1 MNSNKPTRKN
11 KPEFISGAPI
21 VQEPSTPSNNNPS
34 SSFVI
39 HEEES
44 MIDNYPILTFNMRG
58 VDQHI
63 LTAEKRE
70 ILNDPEYFKQLS
82 LSFYPKQKSQS
93 ATEAF
98 L

>member
-1 MNSNKPTRKN
+1 MKSNKPARKI
-11 KPEFISGAPI
+11 KSEFISEAP
-21 VQEPSTPSNNNPS
+21 VSQEPSTPSNKNPNV
-34 SSFVI
+34 SFVI

-44 MIDNYPILTFNMRG
+44 MIENYPVLVNPIRG
-58 VDQHI
+58 ADDHI